1 VFLLLR
7 GVNAGAKPEGRSDN
21 MITLFL
27 SSPLLF
33 HTHSKNKSKNGGVFL
48 GVEKWLSKHHISPP
62 NHHNFTTI

>member
-1 VFLLLR
+1 
-7 GVNAGAKPEGRSDN
+7 

-48 GVEKWLSKHHISPP
+48 GAEKWPSKHHVSPP

>member
-1 VFLLLR
+1 VFLLVE
-7 GVNAGAKPEGRSDN
+7 GVNAGTKPEGSDN
-21 MITLFL
+21 MIALFL

-48 GVEKWLSKHHISPP
+48 GAEKWSSKHHISPP